1 MKEYFRTI
9 LAIVVIVIMP
19 DVSAAPGKPNVIFIL
34 TDDQDVALGGLEP
47 MTKAKRLIRDQGV
60 FFSNAFVST
69 PICCPS
75 RSSYLTGNYIHNHGA
90 FNNSLEGDCSSLAW
104 QSGPE
109 KKAYAT
115 YAKKAGYQTA
125 YFGKYLNAYAHPTA
139 GGAAHVPPGWDQWMG
154 LVGNSKYYNYNV
166 SLNGENVR
174 HGHDYAEDYFT
185 DLIANA
191 SADFIRKAVGDNP
204 NTPFFL
210 VAATPAPHAPYTP
223 APQYAETYAGQKSPR
238 TPNWGVR
245 DESKHW
251 VVREQAELDN
261 RSVNTTDTI
270 FAHRWE
276 TILSVDDLV
285 EKVFH
290 TLQHVGVEENTYVI
304 FAR

>member
-1 MKEYFRTI
+1 MLAILI
-9 LAIVVIVIMP
+9 LAIVP

-34 TDDQDVALGGLEP
+34 TDDQDVVLGGLEP

-60 FFSNAFVST
+60 FFSNAFVHT

-90 FNNSLEGDCSSLAW
+90 VNNSLQGDCSSLAW

-109 KKAYAT
+109 KNAYAT
-115 YAKKAGYQTA
+115 YAKKAGYHTA
-125 YFGKYLNAYAHPTA
+125 YFGKYLNTYANKQA
-139 GGAAHVPPGWDQWMG
+139 GGVEHVPPGWDEWMG
-154 LVGNSKYYNYNV
+154 LVGNSKYYNYSV
-166 SLNGENVR
+166 SKNGVEVK
-174 HGHDYAEDYFT
+174 HGDDYANDYFT

-191 SADFIRKAVGDNP
+191 SVDFIRKAVGENS
-204 NTPFFL
+204 NSPFLL
-210 VAATPAPHAPYTP
+210 VAATPAPHAPFTP
-223 APQYAETYAGQKSPR
+223 APQYAETYAGRKSPR

-251 VVREQAELDN
+251 VVREQAEMND
-261 RSVNTTDTI
+261 RSANTSDTI

-276 TILSVDDLV
+276 TILSIDDLV
-285 EKVFH
+285 GRVFQ
-290 TLQHVGVEENTYVI
+290 TLQDLGVEENTYVI